1 MNLFIRFV
9 ELSSPP
15 RRNFVPS
22 LALLLPRSTK
32 CLISGDA
39 TNRSKQ
45 HSSPT
50 STRERAAVC
59 SAARATFL
67 RTTWGCASSSCR
79 NGLQNTKSK
88 VVQLHEQRL
97 REHLASK
104 QKKTPAV
111 SNDKRC
117 CTSMSYVTSR
127 NNDDNNNGGE
137 GLVDIGVGNV
147 FVCF

>member
-67 RTTWGCASSSCR
+67 RTKWGCASSSCR

-104 QKKTPAV
+104 QKNTGNEQRQK
-111 SNDKRC
+111 
-117 CTSMSYVTSR
+117 MLYVDELR
-127 NNDDNNNGGE
+127 HIMKQRRQQQRGRRP
-137 GLVDIGVGNV
+137 
-147 FVCF
+147 C